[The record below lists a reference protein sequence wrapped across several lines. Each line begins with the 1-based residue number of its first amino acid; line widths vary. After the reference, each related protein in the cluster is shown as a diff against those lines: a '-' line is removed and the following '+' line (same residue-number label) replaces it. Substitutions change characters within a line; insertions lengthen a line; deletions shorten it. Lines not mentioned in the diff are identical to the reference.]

1 MDASQKQTLRD
12 SLIKE
17 KIAIESELAK
27 FAKPNPAIK
36 GDWTS
41 VVNNDSEAS
50 DSLDDKAHEVTDY
63 EERRAVEQN
72 LELRLKQIEDSLFK
86 IDAGTYGICSNCS
99 QPIEEKRILASPAVR
114 HCFSCASKLT
124 LS

>member
-1 MDASQKQTLRD
+1 MDAEQQKALKT
-12 SLIKE
+12 SLTQE
-17 KIAIESELAK
+17 KTDIEAELAK
-27 FAKPNPAIK
+27 FAKRNPAIK

-41 VVNNDSEAS
+41 VVNDNADAS

-72 LELRLKQIEDSLFK
+72 LELRLKQIEETLYK

-99 QPIEEKRILASPAVR
+99 LPIEPTRLLATPAVR
-114 HCFSCASKLT
+114 HCFSCASKITLT
-124 LS
+124 